1 MLLYFQ
7 VRLPKK
13 GATKTVFAQAKQNT
27 KMQWLYYAQG
37 LSLHYYTMDILEEE

>member
-7 VRLPKK
+7 VGLPKK

-27 KMQWLYYAQG
+27 KMQ
-37 LSLHYYTMDILEEE
+37 